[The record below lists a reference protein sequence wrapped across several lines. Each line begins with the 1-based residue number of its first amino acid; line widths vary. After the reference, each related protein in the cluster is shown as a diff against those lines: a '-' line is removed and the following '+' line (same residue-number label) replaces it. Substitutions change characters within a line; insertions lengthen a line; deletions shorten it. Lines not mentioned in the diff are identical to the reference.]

1 MPVLACARPRPYT
14 EDVPRKRWRLSAA
27 TLVLTLAS
35 AGALWGQ
42 APAPAADEL
51 ARRIQARYDGV
62 ADFEGAFTQT
72 YEGGVLKAKTTE
84 RGTLVIKRPGR
95 MRWVYTSPEKK
106 EFVSNGV
113 KVYAYF
119 PADRQ
124 VLVSDAPT
132 GADTTPALFLTGR
145 ANLVRDFD
153 ASAMAVPGAAPG
165 LLGLKLVAR
174 RPDPDFEWLAIAVD
188 PVSYQI
194 RHLVALDR
202 QGGRSTFVFSDLKEN
217 RRPPDTLF
225 EFRIPRGVDVVTN
238 DPRSR

>member
-1 MPVLACARPRPYT
+1 
-14 EDVPRKRWRLSAA
+14 
-27 TLVLTLAS
+27 
-35 AGALWGQ
+35 
-42 APAPAADEL
+42 
-51 ARRIQARYDGV
+51 
-62 ADFEGAFTQT
+62 
-72 YEGGVLKAKTTE
+72 
-84 RGTLVIKRPGR
+84 

>member
-1 MPVLACARPRPYT
+1 MACL
-14 EDVPRKRWRLSAA
+14 RWRTVTSAVVVVA
-27 TLVLTLAS
+27 VNLAVP
-35 AGALWGQ
+35 AGARQPSL
-42 APAPAADEL
+42 AAAEL
-51 ARRIQARYDGV
+51 AQRIQARYDRIN
-62 ADFEGAFTQT
+62 DFAGSFTQT
-72 YEGGVLKAKTTE
+72 YEGGVLRTRTTE

-124 VLVSDAPT
+124 VMVSDAPT

-145 ANLVRDFD
+145 ADLVRDFT

-165 LLGLKLVAR
+165 LLGLKLVAK

-188 PVSYQI
+188 PAGYQI

-202 QGGRSTFVFSDLKEN
+202 QGGRSTFTFSDLKEN

-225 EFRIPRGVDVVTN
+225 EFRIPRGVDVITN
-238 DPRSR
+238 DPRSH